1 MSDTLYI
8 TGAGVSADS
17 GIPTFR
23 GEDGFWSVGSK
34 NYTPQQMATR
44 QMYITKPDEFL
55 LWYYKR
61 FVKYRNLKPNSVH
74 EWLSN
79 KSLIT
84 QNIDGLDYKAGNK
97 SFIPIHGSLNKVTTF
112 ETQEYVTDLKEAPWD
127 KVQAACKTSEDD
139 NLLRKVLLEAF
150 NISTQTLTPQL
161 HKSLKP
167 FVLLFDEYYTD
178 LYRISEADK
187 MFNSAKKFV
196 FIGTSFNV
204 NITEM
209 ALRAAVSRNC
219 EIEVVDPEPVD
230 LNISGVKY
238 FKMRATDYIKL
249 KIA

>member
-1 MSDTLYI
+1 MSNTLYI

-23 GEDGFWSVGSK
+23 GEDGFWTVGSK

-61 FVKYRNLKPNSVH
+61 FAKYRNLKPNSVH

-79 KSLIT
+79 KTLIT

-112 ETQEYVTDLKEAPWD
+112 ETQEYVTDLQEAPWD

-139 NLLRKVLLEAF
+139 NLLRKALLEAF
-150 NISTQTLTPQL
+150 KISTQTLTPQL
-161 HKSLKP
+161 HESLKP

-178 LYRISEADK
+178 LYRITEADK

-209 ALRAAVSRNC
+209 ALRAAVSRHC
-219 EIEVVDPEPVD
+219 KIEVVDPEPVD

-238 FKMRATDYIKL
+238 LKMKATDYIKL
-249 KIA
+249 

>member
-1 MSDTLYI
+1 MSYTLYI

-23 GEDGFWSVGSK
+23 GEDGYWTVGSK

-44 QMYITKPDEFL
+44 QMYVSKPDEFL

-61 FVKYRNLKPNSVH
+61 FAKYRNLKPNSVH

-79 KSLIT
+79 KKLIT

-112 ETQEYVTDLKEAPWD
+112 ATQEYITDLQSAPWD
-127 KVQAACKTSEDD
+127 KVQEACNANEDD
-139 NLLRKVLLEAF
+139 NLLRKILLETF

-161 HKSLKP
+161 HVSLKP

-187 MFNSAKKFV
+187 MFKTAEKFV

-204 NITEM
+204 NITDM
-209 ALRAAVSRNC
+209 ALRAAITRNC

-238 FKMRATDYIKL
+238 LKMRAQDYIKL
-249 KIA
+249 

>member
-1 MSDTLYI
+1 MSNTLYI

-23 GEDGFWSVGSK
+23 GEDGFWTVGSK

-204 NITEM
+204 NITEI

-230 LNISGVKY
+230 LNIPGVKY
-238 FKMRATDYIKL
+238 LKMRATDYIKL
-249 KIA
+249 

>member
-1 MSDTLYI
+1 MSNTLYI

-23 GEDGFWSVGSK
+23 GEDGFWTVGSK

-61 FVKYRNLKPNSVH
+61 FAKYRNLKPNSVH

-79 KSLIT
+79 KTLIT

-97 SFIPIHGSLNKVTTF
+97 SFIPIHGSLNKVTIF
-112 ETQEYVTDLKEAPWD
+112 ETQECVTDLQEAPWD

-139 NLLRKVLLEAF
+139 NLLRKALLEAF
-150 NISTQTLTPQL
+150 KISTQTLTPQL
-161 HKSLKP
+161 HESLKP

-187 MFNSAKKFV
+187 LFHSAKKFV

-230 LNISGVKY
+230 LKISGVKY
-238 FKMRATDYIKL
+238 LKMTASDYIKL
-249 KIA
+249 

>member
-74 EWLSN
+74 KWLSN
-79 KSLIT
+79 KTLIT

-112 ETQEYVTDLKEAPWD
+112 ETQECVTDLQEAPWD

-150 NISTQTLTPQL
+150 NISTQTLTPRI
-161 HKSLKP
+161 HESLKP

-187 MFNSAKKFV
+187 MFKSAKKFV

-209 ALRAAVSRNC
+209 ALRAAVCRNC

-230 LNISGVKY
+230 LNIPGVKY
-238 FKMRATDYIKL
+238 LKMRATDYIKL
-249 KIA
+249 

>member
-1 MSDTLYI
+1 MSNTLYI

-23 GEDGFWSVGSK
+23 GEDGFWTVGSK

-61 FVKYRNLKPNSVH
+61 FAKYRNLKPNSVH
-74 EWLSN
+74 VWLSN
-79 KSLIT
+79 KTLIT

-112 ETQEYVTDLKEAPWD
+112 ETQECVTDLKEAPWD
-127 KVQAACKTSEDD
+127 KVQAACKNSEDD
-139 NLLRKVLLEAF
+139 NLLRKALLEAF
-150 NISTQTLTPQL
+150 KISTQTLTPQL
-161 HKSLKP
+161 HESLKP

-178 LYRISEADK
+178 LYRISEAGK
-187 MFNSAKKFV
+187 MFNSARKFI

-230 LNISGVKY
+230 LKISGVKY
-238 FKMRATDYIKL
+238 LKMTASDYIKL
-249 KIA
+249 

>member
-178 LYRISEADK
+178 LYRISEADI
-187 MFNSAKKFV
+187 MFNTAKKFV

-204 NITEM
+204 NITEI

-238 FKMRATDYIKL
+238 LKMRAADYIKL
-249 KIA
+249 